1 MGLINRCLQGRPG
14 QRRRSPGARWLTTV
28 FLGAALCSSACAH
41 KAPELLEPQ
50 AKAHAIEKELVR
62 SLKEEHSIASELVL
76 HNDDAVVLT
85 SFRTDAEQW
94 RVTINSEVS
103 SQDGRHRVVMVVLDG
118 DFGIAVRDV
127 EKARALINEHNSRYW
142 AGVFFIDHE
151 NDILGKWALNMP
163 GVGMPPEMVA
173 DAVQRLSQSW
183 LELLSAAQEQDIVRV
198 RHADRGTRQD
208 PDSDLATFEKTI

>member
-1 MGLINRCLQGRPG
+1 MGSNNRCLLGAGGLGRHLF
-14 QRRRSPGARWLTTV
+14 GARLVTTAC
-28 FLGAALCSSACAH
+28 LGALLLSVGCAN

-94 RVTINSEVS
+94 RVTINSES
-103 SQDGRHRVVMVVLDG
+103 SSRDGRHRVVMVVLDG
-118 DFGIAVRDV
+118 DFGIGVRDM

-142 AGVFFIDHE
+142 AGVFFIDDE

-163 GVGMPPEMVA
+163 GVGMHPEMVA

-183 LELLSAAQEQDIVRV
+183 LELLSVAETQGIVRV
-198 RHADRGTRQD
+198 RHAERGTKKD
-208 PDSDLATFEKTI
+208 PDSDLAKFEETI